1 MVAVG
6 KVHVEVLVVVGI
18 VVEDAYSGAPAGS
31 VVVVD
36 VVDIAE
42 DIAAGQD
49 VWVFVVA
56 DAAAAEA
63 MAAAVRISG

>member
-1 MVAVG
+1 MVR
-6 KVHVEVLVVVGI
+6 VEAHVVVGI
-18 VVEDAYSGAPAGS
+18 VVEDACSGAPAGS
-31 VVVVD
+31 VVVVVE

-49 VWVFVVA
+49 AWVFVVA

-63 MAAAVRISG
+63 MAAVVHISA

>member
-1 MVAVG
+1 MVR
-6 KVHVEVLVVVGI
+6 VEAHVVVGI
-18 VVEDAYSGAPAGS
+18 VVEDACSGAPAGS

-49 VWVFVVA
+49 AWVFVVA
-56 DAAAAEA
+56 DAAAAEV
-63 MAAAVRISG
+63 MAAVVCISA

>member
-1 MVAVG
+1 VAVG

-18 VVEDAYSGAPAGS
+18 VVEDACSRAPAGS

-49 VWVFVVA
+49 AWVFVVA

-63 MAAAVRISG
+63 MAAAARISG